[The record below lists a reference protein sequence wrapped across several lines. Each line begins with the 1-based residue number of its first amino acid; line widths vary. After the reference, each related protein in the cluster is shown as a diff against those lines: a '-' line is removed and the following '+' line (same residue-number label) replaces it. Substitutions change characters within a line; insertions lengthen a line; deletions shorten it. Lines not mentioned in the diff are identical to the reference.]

1 MDFVEET
8 NVLRIY
14 LGQNVATASVSDV
27 VVQDGPEL
35 QCCTACT
42 FFGPRILLLL
52 DAACEE
58 QERFGKVQHLKCLVA
73 VNILT
78 MVDISLGVDIGLI
91 ECWVGQKARR
101 FLELGLESF
110 SSYLGPRFP

>member
-78 MVDISLGVDIGLI
+78 MVDISLGVDITSI
-91 ECWVGQKARR
+91 VI
-101 FLELGLESF
+101 FLFF
-110 SSYLGPRFP
+110 SVEKSVSSALLKFW

>member
-14 LGQNVATASVSDV
+14 LGQNVATAIVSDV

-73 VNILT
+73 VNLLKR
-78 MVDISLGVDIGLI
+78 VDISLG
-91 ECWVGQKARR
+91 R
-101 FLELGLESF
+101 
-110 SSYLGPRFP
+110 